1 MKITTLE
8 KGVRKKKR
16 LKFKMTYIY
25 AVNCS
30 RTIWRTEKTILR
42 LRTMPSFGNFKL
54 EEDG

>member
-16 LKFKMTYIY
+16 LKFKMTYIFAENY
-25 AVNCS
+25 SA
-30 RTIWRTEKTILR
+30 TIWRTAKTILR
-42 LRTMPSFGNFKL
+42 LRTMPAFGNFKL